1 MGEHDTD
8 SRDVTPSGSSTG
20 PEVNNLT
27 SLPPSQLRVV
37 CEPPQSY
44 PAKESA
50 RTPDSLSSSAQ
61 FSHVEKWKQ
70 ILA

>member
-1 MGEHDTD
+1 MGENDTD

-27 SLPPSQLRVV
+27 LLPPSQLRVV

-50 RTPDSLSSSAQ
+50 RKADSLSSLAQ
-61 FSHVEKWKQ
+61 FSHVEEWIQ